1 MHSRFTLN
9 TPLKATILK
18 IKLFPNK
25 LKDNL
30 NCFLQTEKLKWKTY
44 FNLSQKHTQ
53 YNFSFPSKF
62 ANVKIWHWILSDID
76 IIMLEE
82 WTQNNNRKQISFKW
96 KFITRRSFFSVV
108 RFFRFPYYLNYC
120 LWTFLSVC
128 STFPIIYVSFFL
140 DILTN
145 NLIGK
150 IRMNGKFAFG
160 FLRSCDRFFLTHPGC
175 RATLNWNCEDYFV
188 SLGQILSLVNRIFNI
203 QPYIMHCG
211 LIFEDIFQ
219 SCSKITLFVHSP

>member
-96 KFITRRSFFSVV
+96 KFITRRSFFSV
-108 RFFRFPYYLNYC
+108 RFFRFPCYLSYC
-120 LWTFLSVC
+120 LWTFLCMFYISHYLC
-128 STFPIIYVSFFL
+128 
-140 DILTN
+140 
-145 NLIGK
+145 
-150 IRMNGKFAFG
+150 
-160 FLRSCDRFFLTHPGC
+160 
-175 RATLNWNCEDYFV
+175 FV
-188 SLGQILSLVNRIFNI
+188 FSWHF
-203 QPYIMHCG
+203 
-211 LIFEDIFQ
+211 D
-219 SCSKITLFVHSP
+219 K